1 MALKFKCNHCDTEII
16 SKFLKVGEEAK
27 CKFCGTSTLIPDNAE
42 EVDDNEY
49 DKYTTKL
56 KKVKIAPS
64 VNNDKPATIKQ
75 SEKIKQCISCGT
87 EYDFVF
93 HGKCPDCKSDK
104 VGKVKDNDGNKVEKK
119 QSLSSEY
126 SILEFYK
133 GLAFLLMIAATGFF
147 IYSLVQFFDAP
158 KAARKILENAIIIST
173 VSYFITM
180 FSLFC
185 LTKIIDFLFDLDK
198 QYKIL
203 APDKISSEEE

>member
-1 MALKFKCNHCDTEII
+1 MGYQFKCRSCNKFIYTDNLSEENTLYNCENCEAGNWINSDFDGLIEIDKDEFENKTIDSNESLTE
-16 SKFLKVGEEAK
+16 VNN
-27 CKFCGTSTLIPDNAE
+27 TLT
-42 EVDDNEY
+42 
-49 DKYTTKL
+49 DKY
-56 KKVKIAPS
+56 V
-64 VNNDKPATIKQ
+64 V
-75 SEKIKQCISCGT
+75 
-87 EYDFVF
+87 
-93 HGKCPDCKSDK
+93 
-104 VGKVKDNDGNKVEKK
+104 
-119 QSLSSEY
+119 
-126 SILEFYK
+126 LELYK

-158 KAARKILENAIIIST
+158 KAARKILENAIIISM

>member
-1 MALKFKCNHCDTEII
+1 MWYQFKCRSCNKFIYTDNLSEENTLYNCENCEAGNWINSDFDGLIEIDKDEFENKTIDSNESLTE
-16 SKFLKVGEEAK
+16 VNN
-27 CKFCGTSTLIPDNAE
+27 TLT
-42 EVDDNEY
+42 
-49 DKYTTKL
+49 DKY
-56 KKVKIAPS
+56 V
-64 VNNDKPATIKQ
+64 V
-75 SEKIKQCISCGT
+75 
-87 EYDFVF
+87 
-93 HGKCPDCKSDK
+93 
-104 VGKVKDNDGNKVEKK
+104 
-119 QSLSSEY
+119 
-126 SILEFYK
+126 LELYK

-198 QYKIL
+198 QDKIL